1 MPDLSDVEGVLA
13 AFVAGALYPG
23 GVDAASAVGA
33 TCRVYRGSPVAG
45 ELEAELR
52 GGVVHVTVQPVDGS
66 MRERTRWASEWVGDA
81 QVCPLV
87 AEVEGERAR
96 FSGEVVPG
104 LVAGVMVDGRAYAWR
119 VETGPAA
126 VVAAVLGDLVSVDR
140 TAVVDGGTVWFPGGR
155 GVVARAVRDGTGG
168 VELRRQS
175 VLLRVTCWC
184 PSPAIRDAVGGCIG
198 VALAA
203 VSFLD
208 VKGWGCRVRLA
219 SETVS
224 DEGSAARAWRRDMV
238 YRVEYPTV
246 LEQSLPSMLFGSG
259 SVNTAPYLG

>member
-1 MPDLSDVEGVLA
+1 MPDLSDVEGALA
-13 AFVAGALYPG
+13 GVVSAALYPG
-23 GVDAASAVGA
+23 GVEAGSAVGA
-33 TCRVYRGSPVAG
+33 TCRVYRGYPVAG
-45 ELEAELR
+45 ALEAELR
-52 GGVVHVTVQPVDGS
+52 GGVVHVAVQPVDGS
-66 MRERTRWASEWVGDA
+66 MRERTRWASEWVGA
-81 QVCPLV
+81 AGACPLA

-96 FSGEVVPG
+96 FSGDVVPG

-140 TAVVDGGTVWFPGGR
+140 SAVVDGGTVWFPGGR
-155 GVVARAVRDGTGG
+155 GVVARVVRDGAGG

-175 VLLRVTCWC
+175 VLFRVTCWC
-184 PSPAIRDAVGGCIG
+184 PTPAVRDAVGACVG
-198 VALAA
+198 VALAG

-224 DEGSAARAWRRDMV
+224 DEGAAARAWRRDML

-246 LEQSLPSMLFGSG
+246 LEQSLPSMLFGVG
-259 SVNTAPYLG
+259 SVNTASYLG